1 MAKSWISNNW
11 CLYDKPHE
19 DTQTHWGL
27 CRVKTGRDQS
37 EEPTSQGAKDRP
49 DVKTGKE
56 GFSPIAV
63 RGNMALLTPIFQS
76 GGLQNRKKTNFYFFK
91 QGRW

>member
-1 MAKSWISNNW
+1 MAKSRISKNRF
-11 CLYDKPHE
+11 LYDKPHE

-37 EEPTSQGAKDRP
+37 DEPISQGAKDRP
-49 DVKTGKE
+49 DVKTGME

-63 RGNMALLTPIFQS
+63 RGNMALLIPLFQS

-91 QGRW
+91 RGRW